1 MGRPSIDA
9 EARGNFSSPTGVL
22 HSVRRLLATLT
33 SVTVLAG
40 ACMAGQ
46 ESDALS
52 GASPATDTT
61 GAPEAAESRFPPPP
75 EVPTGPLAAAVVD
88 DLDTVFMSLT
98 GTPDIAAAERLGGSG
113 DPRIAWLLSDIMRFV
128 APGSPLMGALTQ
140 AWIEVTGTRIEP
152 DRSVWGTTTD
162 HLIAWDTPAPPGYV
176 DWKRIVFELVE
187 VGWRPF
193 FADADAA
200 IDWRH
205 VSWGGVLIDDRE
217 LDQTDG
223 FCIDGCIPALN
234 DPALVRGSTT
244 DDWLDDDFPVFG
256 VMVDD
261 EAVAFPKNIM
271 EIHEMV
277 NITIGGRRLG
287 IPYCTLCG
295 SAQAYFTDVID
306 DLSGNDA
313 HSLLAAHQSLEL
325 RTSALQIRSN
335 KVMYEFHTKSVFD
348 TFTGEAVSGPL
359 RQAGLRLDQTSVLA
373 TTWGAWKAAH
383 PDSWLIAEDGGI
395 GRYYPPDPLAGR
407 DDDGPIFP
415 IGDVDPRLGVQDP
428 IVGVIAPGGAVA
440 FSRAALDDTT
450 DAVTFGGV
458 TITAT
463 AGGYTATTT
472 DGATLAAHEAFWFA
486 WSQFHPDTGLWTG

>member
-1 MGRPSIDA
+1 M
-9 EARGNFSSPTGVL
+9 
-22 HSVRRLLATLT
+22 RRLLAIPI

-40 ACMAGQ
+40 ACTAGQ
-46 ESDALS
+46 ESGPANDPAPSIDPS
-52 GASPATDTT
+52 GPASSTETSTT
-61 GAPEAAESRFPPPP
+61 ESGFPPPP
-75 EVPTGPLAAAVVD
+75 RAPAGPLADAVVD
-88 DLDTVFMSLT
+88 DLHAVFASLT
-98 GTPDIAAAERLGGSG
+98 ATPDIAAVERLGGSG
-113 DPRIAWLLSDIMRFV
+113 DPRVAWLLSDIMRFV
-128 APGSPLMGALTQ
+128 APGSPLMAALTQ

-193 FADADAA
+193 FADTDAT

-234 DPALVRGSTT
+234 DPALVRAGTT

-256 VMVDD
+256 VVVGG

-271 EIHEMV
+271 QIHEMV
-277 NITIGGRRLG
+277 NITIDDRRLG

-295 SAQAYFTDVID
+295 SAQAYFTDVVD
-306 DLSGNDA
+306 DLADNDA
-313 HSLLAAHQSLEL
+313 HPMLAGHQSLEL
-325 RTSALQIRSN
+325 RTSGLLIRSN

-359 RQAGLRLDQTSVLA
+359 REAGLRLDQTSVLA

-407 DDDGPIFP
+407 DDAGPIFP

-428 IVGVIAPGGAVA
+428 IVGVIGPGEKPVA
-440 FSRAALDDTT
+440 FSRTALDDST
-450 DAVTFGGV
+450 DQVTFAGV

-463 AGGYTATTT
+463 AGGYTAADA
-472 DGATLAAHEAFWFA
+472 DGTAIAAHEAFWFA
-486 WSQFHPDTGLWTG
+486 WSQFHPDTELWTG